1 MIHPVAD
8 AGRAEKPTETPAFRL
23 VSAARSGGSPMKTAP
38 RLHEAPSVHGPCGR
52 QLPAAMPVKLAAARP
67 EAEAAPDG
75 VSVQVAVA
83 PLVVLMAPVAA

>member
-8 AGRAEKPTETPAFRL
+8 TGRAEKPTETPAFRL
-23 VSAARSGGSPMKTAP
+23 VTAARSGGPPMKTAP
-38 RLHEAPSVHGPCGR
+38 RLHEAPTVHGTRGR